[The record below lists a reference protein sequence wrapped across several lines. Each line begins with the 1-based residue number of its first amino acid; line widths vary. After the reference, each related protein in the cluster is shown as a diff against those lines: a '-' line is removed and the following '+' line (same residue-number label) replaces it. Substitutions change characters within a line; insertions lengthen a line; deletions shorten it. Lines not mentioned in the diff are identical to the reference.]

1 MSYTFSKKLAMA
13 GVLKSQGVKSR
24 RNLRDTGF
32 LYAAVLVS
40 FVLIGFLFFY
50 IWCRLT
56 VVSTGYE
63 MSRANVERNA
73 LLEKNRR
80 LRLDF
85 TRLKSPERIELIAT
99 RDLGLVH
106 PTGSQIVRIR

>member
-1 MSYTFSKKLAMA
+1 MA

-32 LYAAVLVS
+32 LYTAVLAV
-40 FVLIGFLFFY
+40 FILIAVFFFY

-56 VVSTGYE
+56 FVSTGYE
-63 MSRANVERNA
+63 MSRANAERNV

-85 TRLKSPERIELIAT
+85 MRLKSPERIERIAT

-106 PTGSQIVRIR
+106 PMGSQIVRIK

>member
-1 MSYTFSKKLAMA
+1 MPYIFSKNPAVA
-13 GVLKSQGVKSR
+13 GVLKSQGVKSK

-32 LYAAVLVS
+32 LYTAVLA
-40 FVLIGFLFFY
+40 FFILIGVLFFY

-63 MSRANVERNA
+63 MSGANAERNA

-80 LRLDF
+80 LRLEF
-85 TRLKSPERIELIAT
+85 TRLKSPDRIERIAT
-99 RDLGLVH
+99 RKLGLVH
-106 PTGSQIVRIR
+106 PTGSQIVRVK